1 MVSQEWH
8 WEQAIK
14 YAVESIKTSLLLNGA
29 AAIAVM
35 TFANT
40 RKFSGALHTPLV
52 LFAVGAML
60 STIAF
65 VTAYLCELAY
75 GNAKRPGID
84 DARGDRIWKG
94 GQRWNKAAMV
104 FVVLSVLAFL
114 VGIILTGAA
123 LPKLEPLV
131 K

>member
-29 AAIAVM
+29 AAIALM

-60 STIAF
+60 SAIAF

-75 GNAKRPGID
+75 GNAERPGIN
-84 DARGDRIWKG
+84 DARRNQFG
-94 GQRWNKAAMV
+94 GRG
-104 FVVLSVLAFL
+104 SV
-114 VGIILTGAA
+114 GTR
-123 LPKLEPLV
+123 PR
-131 K
+131 

>member
-40 RKFSGALHTPLV
+40 RKFSGALHTPLI

-60 STIAF
+60 SAF
-65 VTAYLCELAY
+65 AFTTAYLCQLAY
-75 GNAKRPGID
+75 GNAEQPGID
-84 DARGDRIWKG
+84 VAQRSDLEEWPALEQGRDDYRVPQRVGVSRGDHIDG
-94 GQRWNKAAMV
+94 GR
-104 FVVLSVLAFL
+104 LA
-114 VGIILTGAA
+114 
-123 LPKLEPLV
+123 
-131 K
+131 